1 MTYQEV
7 NCMEKEEVKTE
18 VKNPSAMG
26 WVLDQAGDHR
36 KEYFLSVI
44 LAVAGVAFSV
54 APYFVVAE
62 IVTAM
67 MRGSG
72 DAAYYGKLCALM
84 LAFWAMRVL
93 FHALSTATSHK
104 ATFATLSEIRK
115 RGTERLARVPLGV
128 ITPAT
133 SAMLHNLSTIGISVY
148 NMTDLI
154 EA

>member
-18 VKNPSAMG
+18 VKNPSAM
-26 WVLDQAGDHR
+26 
-36 KEYFLSVI
+36 
-44 LAVAGVAFSV
+44 
-54 APYFVVAE
+54 
-62 IVTAM
+62 
-67 MRGSG
+67 
-72 DAAYYGKLCALM
+72 
-84 LAFWAMRVL
+84 RVL

-104 ATFATLSEIRK
+104 ATFATLGEIRK